1 MAYAEKQVNRKIIL
15 EGLFMKNELSEIV
28 KKASEVRGSVESPQA
43 LAGESCGAI
52 NGVND
57 RYCLPTAWRA
67 GGSQARL
74 WVNSYRACSRLI
86 GSSGG
91 A

>member
-1 MAYAEKQVNRKIIL
+1 MAYAEKQVNW
-15 EGLFMKNELSEIV
+15 KNELSETR
-28 KKASEVRGSVESPQA
+28 KNASEARGSVERPQA
-43 LAGESCGAI
+43 LAGASCGAI

-57 RYCLPTAWRA
+57 RFSLSTAWRA
-67 GGSQARL
+67 GESQARL
-74 WVNSYRACSRLI
+74 WINSYSPCFRLL

>member
-1 MAYAEKQVNRKIIL
+1 MQKKSQLKILGGVFLFVEHELNRIQ
-15 EGLFMKNELSEIV
+15 ET
-28 KKASEVRGSVESPQA
+28 ASEARGSVESPQA
-43 LAGESCGAI
+43 LAGASCGAI

-57 RYCLPTAWRA
+57 RFSLSTAWRA
-67 GGSQARL
+67 GESQARP
-74 WVNSYRACSRLI
+74 WINSYSACFRLL

>member
-1 MAYAEKQVNRKIIL
+1 MKKELGEIRK
-15 EGLFMKNELSEIV
+15 N
-28 KKASEVRGSVESPQA
+28 ASEARGSVESPQA

-57 RYCLPTAWRA
+57 RYSLSTAWRA
-67 GGSQARL
+67 GESQARL
-74 WVNSYRACSRLI
+74 WVNSYRACSRLLEL
-86 GSSGG
+86 SRG

>member
-1 MAYAEKQVNRKIIL
+1 MTYVEKQVNGKIIL
-15 EGLFMKNELSEIV
+15 GGLFYKKEIPGD
-28 KKASEVRGSVESPQA
+28 ARGSVESPQA

-86 GSSGG
+86 GLLGG

>member
-1 MAYAEKQVNRKIIL
+1 MTYAEKQVNWKIMM
-15 EGLFMKNELSEIV
+15 EGLFMENELSERR
-28 KKASEVRGSVESPQA
+28 KNASESMGSVESPQA

-57 RYCLPTAWRA
+57 RYSLPTAWRA
-67 GGSQARL
+67 GESQARL
-74 WVNSYRACSRLI
+74 WVKSCRACSRLL
-86 GSSGG
+86 GLSGG